1 LEYYINKQLKKE
13 FRLLVCS
20 NCVSCENKKIVFRT
34 RDANSAINIMKL
46 TKLWIEKQERPCEF
60 QKTNS
65 SFTILKKKQNGKS

>member
-1 LEYYINKQLKKE
+1 MKKE

-46 TKLWIEKQERPCEF
+46 TKLWIEKRERPCEF

-65 SFTILKKKQNGKS
+65 SFTISDKKEMEKVRQS